1 MRKNQEGLDYLEALL
16 RRLNNKESDVEN
28 PRETQLDDAG
38 LYSRK
43 GEMESYPEQLENR
56 KSDEVY
62 VSEEINKN
70 AEDGSDDSIS
80 HLLNKKIAKKSS
92 DDKNRDQMLEERRTN
107 TKNPKVNIESLL
119 SDNDDEDWGHQ
130 FSEKDLQ
137 EFAKEL
143 GLDYRLESKREY

>member
-1 MRKNQEGLDYLEALL
+1 MRKNQQGLDYLEALL

-56 KSDEVY
+56 KTEEVY

-70 AEDGSDDSIS
+70 ADDGSDESIS
-80 HLLNKKIAKKSS
+80 QLLNKKIAKKTS
-92 DDKNRDQMLEERRTN
+92 DDKNADEMLEDRRTN
-107 TKNPKVNIESLL
+107 KKNPKVNIESLL
-119 SDNDDEDWGHQ
+119 SDTDGDDWGHQ
-130 FSEKDLQ
+130 YSDDDLKN
-137 EFAKEL
+137 FAKEL
-143 GLDYRLESKREY
+143 GLDYNLESKREY

>member
-1 MRKNQEGLDYLEALL
+1 
-16 RRLNNKESDVEN
+16 
-28 PRETQLDDAG
+28 
-38 LYSRK
+38 
-43 GEMESYPEQLENR
+43 
-56 KSDEVY
+56 
-62 VSEEINKN
+62 
-70 AEDGSDDSIS
+70 
-80 HLLNKKIAKKSS
+80 
-92 DDKNRDQMLEERRTN
+92 MLEERRTN